1 MEESIDVKLL
11 EALRRAARPRKMH
24 CPPMMEH
31 GAPMPGPGPHMPGPG
46 FPMPG
51 PGPQMGRPIP
61 MMEQGANMPGPGPQ
75 MCGQAMMEQGM
86 NMPGPQMCGPMH
98 MHGMHGHGMH
108 RHHGGKRL
116 PRERILMIL
125 LAHEEGMHQKELA
138 EEMKIGPSSLS
149 ELIDKLESDRYVERN
164 VDPEDRRST
173 LITLTEKGKARAFEA
188 EDMRRSA
195 AEERFAALTQEE
207 KETLLS
213 LLEKIAV

>member
-1 MEESIDVKLL
+1 MKQKGDKTMEESIDVKLL
-11 EALRRAARPRKMH
+11 EALRHAARMH
-24 CPPMMEH
+24 HRPCPPMM
-31 GAPMPGPGPHMPGPG
+31 GPGVPGPGPGMH
-46 FPMPG
+46 
-51 PGPQMGRPIP
+51 ID
-61 MMEQGANMPGPGPQ
+61 
-75 MCGQAMMEQGM
+75 GQ
-86 NMPGPQMCGPMH
+86 PMH
-98 MHGMHGHGMH
+98 MHGPHGPGMH
-108 RHHGGKRL
+108 RLHGGKRF
-116 PRERILMIL
+116 PRERVLMIL

-195 AEERFAALTQEE
+195 AAERFAALTQEE

>member
-11 EALRRAARPRKMH
+11 DALRSAARPHKMH
-24 CPPMMEH
+24 CPPMMP
-31 GAPMPGPGPHMPGPG
+31 GAH
-46 FPMPG
+46 MPG
-51 PGPQMGRPIP
+51 PGPQMGRTMP
-61 MMEQGANMPGPGPQ
+61 MMER
-75 MCGQAMMEQGM
+75 EM
-86 NMPGPQMCGPMH
+86 NMPGPVPQMCGTMPPMMEHGMTMPGPAMH
-98 MHGMHGHGMH
+98 MHGRHGHGMH
-108 RHHGGKRL
+108 RCHGGKRL

-125 LAHEEGMHQKELA
+125 LSHEEGMHQKELA

-164 VDPEDRRST
+164 VDPQDRRST

-188 EDMRRSA
+188 EDMRRSF